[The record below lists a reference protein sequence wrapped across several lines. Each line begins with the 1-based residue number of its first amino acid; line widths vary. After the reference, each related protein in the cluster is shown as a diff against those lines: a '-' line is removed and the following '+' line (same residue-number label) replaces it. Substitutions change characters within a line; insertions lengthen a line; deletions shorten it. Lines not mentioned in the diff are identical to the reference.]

1 MARLTENKIVVIIR
15 KTRLEELIAR
25 YNTVEQA
32 RFYIE
37 HLGADFDDYL
47 AEDRQYRQTLATV
60 EQQLG
65 ALGRVL
71 VLERTYTP
79 NYVFGPEDTVVV
91 IGQDGLVANTLKY
104 LDHQPVVAVNPDP
117 ARWDGALLPF
127 TAAEAGAVVREV
139 FKNGR
144 RSKEITMA
152 LASLA
157 DGRKLYAV
165 NDLFIGPRSHTSA
178 RYVLESGGGRE
189 VQSSSG
195 VIVSTGLGST
205 GWFRSVVA
213 GAAGIGRRLGEILG
227 GHCGETTS
235 DETDGRFP
243 WAADYLCYSVREPF
257 PSRTTGAELVL
268 GRVDAAS
275 PLIITSL
282 MPERG
287 VIFSDGVESDFLE
300 FNSGRKAVITVADKK
315 GRLVV

>member
-1 MARLTENKIVVIIR
+1 MARLTENKIVMIIR

-47 AEDRQYRQTLATV
+47 AEDREYRQALATV
-60 EQQLG
+60 ERQLT

-91 IGQDGLVANTLKY
+91 VGQDGLVANTLKY
-104 LDHQPVVAVNPDP
+104 LDQQPVVAVNPAP

-127 TAAEAGAVVREV
+127 TVAEAGSVVRET

-165 NDLFIGPRSHTSA
+165 NDLFIGPRSHTSG
-178 RYVLESGGGRE
+178 RYVLESGGERE
-189 VQSSSG
+189 AQSSSG

-205 GWFRSVVA
+205 GWLRSVLA
-213 GAAGIGRRLGEILG
+213 GAAGIGRRLGALAG
-227 GHCGETTS
+227 GHCGEAIS
-235 DETDGRFP
+235 GGDDGHFP
-243 WAADYLCYSVREPF
+243 WSADYLCYSVREPF
-257 PSRTTGAELVL
+257 PSRTTGAELVF

-275 PLIITSL
+275 PLVITSL

-300 FNSGRKAVITVADKK
+300 FNSGQKAVITVADKK
-315 GRLVV
+315 GRLVI